1 MSMLLIQLL
10 FMYLRSLPFDFED
23 EEKLEA
29 VSIQKPVESNLQ
41 KDDKAE
47 EENLEVPDVRH
58 NDRKDFVVNSSYSV
72 FPVCFRIFLT

>member
-10 FMYLRSLPFDFED
+10 FMYLRSLSFDFED

-29 VSIQKPVESNLQ
+29 VSIQKQVESNVQ
-41 KDDKAE
+41 KDDTAE

-58 NDRKDFVVNSSYSV
+58 NDRKDFVVYSRCNV

>member
-10 FMYLRSLPFDFED
+10 FMYLRSLSFDFED

-29 VSIQKPVESNLQ
+29 VNIQKQVESNVQ
-41 KDDKAE
+41 KDDTAE

-58 NDRKDFVVNSSYSV
+58 CKRKGL
-72 FPVCFRIFLT
+72 CCLLKL

>member
-1 MSMLLIQLL
+1 MDGENETRINYLVSIQYWLK
-10 FMYLRSLPFDFED
+10 YLRCLPFDIED

-58 NDRKDFVVNSSYSV
+58 CKRKGL
-72 FPVCFRIFLT
+72 CC